1 MKIGITVGDACGV
14 GPELL
19 LRAFDNNELSKSFV
33 AFGDLATLEFA
44 KETLGHTTPLQV
56 VGLDDE
62 PVAGVLNVID
72 LGLLTKEMIQPGK
85 IVKEAG
91 AAAVKYIEMATR
103 AALDKKIDAICTLP
117 INKESCGLTYP
128 DFQGHTELI
137 AGMCGVTNYTMMLV
151 TPKLIATH
159 VSTHV
164 SLQEAVRRV
173 KKERILDVARL
184 TNNAVKQIRPQ
195 ARIAIAAL
203 NPHAGENGKFGNED
217 LDEIAPAVE
226 AARAEGID
234 ACGPVP
240 ADTLFMKAINGQ
252 YDAVVCMYHDQGHI
266 PLKMVAF
273 HEGVNTTIG
282 LPIIRTSVDHGTAF
296 DIAYKGIASTENL
309 IAAFNLAVTM
319 VGNAALG
326 VSPMI

>member
-1 MKIGITVGDACGV
+1 MKIAITMGDASGV

-19 LRAFDNNELSKSFV
+19 LRAFDRNELTSPFV
-33 AFGDLATLEFA
+33 AFGDLAALEFA
-44 KETLGHTTPLQV
+44 KETLGYSTPLH
-56 VGLDDE
+56 GIKLDEE
-62 PVAGVLNVID
+62 PVPGVLNVID
-72 LGLLTKEMIQPGK
+72 LGLLTKAMIQPGK

-91 AAAVKYIEMATR
+91 DAAVKYVEMATR
-103 AALDKKIDAICTLP
+103 AALDKKVDAICTLP
-117 INKESCGLTYP
+117 INKESSGLSHP

-137 AGMCGVTNYTMMLV
+137 AGICGITNYTMMLV
-151 TPKLIATH
+151 APKLIATH

-164 SLQEAVRRV
+164 SLQEAIRRV
-173 KKERILDVARL
+173 KKDRILNVARL
-184 TNNAVKQIRPQ
+184 TSNAVKLIRPQ

-203 NPHAGENGKFGNED
+203 NPHAGENRKFGNED
-217 LDEIAPAVE
+217 LDEIAPAVA

-234 ACGPVP
+234 AYGPVP
-240 ADTLFMKAINGQ
+240 ADTLFMKALAGQ

-266 PLKMVAF
+266 PLKMIAF

-319 VGNAALG
+319 AGNRK
-326 VSPMI
+326 

>member
-1 MKIGITVGDACGV
+1 MKIAITMGDACGV

-19 LRAFDNNELSKSFV
+19 LRAFKNDELKSPFI
-33 AFGDLATLEFA
+33 AIGDIAALELAM
-44 KETLGHTTPLQV
+44 KKLGITVPV
-56 VGLDDE
+56 KSIGLADE
-62 PVAGVLNVID
+62 PDAGVLNIVD
-72 LGLLTKEMIQPGK
+72 AGLLKTSDITPGQISK
-85 IVKEAG
+85 AAG
-91 AAAVKYIEMATR
+91 DAAVKYVETATR
-103 AALDKKIDAICTLP
+103 AALAGTIDAIVTLP
-117 INKESCGLTYP
+117 INKESSGLSHP

-137 AGMCGVTNYTMMLV
+137 AGICGITNYTMMLV
-151 TPKLIATH
+151 APKLIATH

-164 SLQEAVRRV
+164 SLQEAIRRV
-173 KKERILDVARL
+173 KKDRILNVARL
-184 TNNAVKQIRPQ
+184 TSNAVKLIRPQ

-203 NPHAGENGKFGNED
+203 NPHAGENRKFGNED
-217 LDEIAPAVE
+217 LDEIAPAVA

-234 ACGPVP
+234 AYGPVP
-240 ADTLFMKAINGQ
+240 ADTLFMKALAGQ

-266 PLKMVAF
+266 PLKMIAF

-319 VGNAALG
+319 AGNRKK
-326 VSPMI
+326 